1 MNTIQYTSETTAV
14 EFEQRWFLMSQRGS
28 RVTVVLLGSDL
39 PVAQS
44 VTMEASGDPEQ
55 DLRIASV
62 ELRSLQVTHV

>member
-44 VTMEASGDPEQ
+44 VTVESSGDPEQ
-55 DLRIASV
+55 DLRCASV